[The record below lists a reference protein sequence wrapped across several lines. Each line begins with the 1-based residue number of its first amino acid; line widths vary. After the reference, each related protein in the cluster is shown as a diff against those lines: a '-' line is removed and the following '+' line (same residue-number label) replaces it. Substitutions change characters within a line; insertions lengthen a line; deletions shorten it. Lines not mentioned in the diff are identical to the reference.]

1 MRSKAIILMLFVAAA
16 AAVLYATTHKRD
28 AGGGATSAAPVGAP
42 APAKGA
48 APVHIS
54 VAYGTEK
61 DAFMQAAIAGFRA
74 SHPEI
79 EVELIAKGSFETAE
93 AIMDGSL
100 KPTIWS
106 PADTMVMGLADSDW
120 RAKTGAAL
128 FAASGEDAPQPLV
141 LSPLVFVVW
150 EDRADALLKA
160 GKGKLTW
167 KAIRTAVTSN
177 RGWLAVGGK
186 SDWGFVKLGHTDP
199 TRSNSGLQALWLM
212 TLEFYGNP
220 ATVGVDR
227 LLRPDYQE
235 FVAGIERGVTKFE
248 PSTGTFMIDMVRFGP
263 SKYDIALVYE
273 SSAIAQLDNAQGR
286 WGNLRVYYPTTTVW
300 SDHPV
305 GLLATDWVTPP
316 QRDAARKLLAH
327 LRSRAT
333 QEQALAFGFRP
344 ADPAVP
350 LRTTDAQNP
359 FTRLA
364 SAGLKVELPPAAKT
378 PDPTVVRNLMMLWS
392 RRFRGDSQ

>member
-1 MRSKAIILMLFVAAA
+1 VRSKVIIVLLFAAA
-16 AAVLYATTHKRD
+16 AGAVLYATSHKKSD
-28 AGGGATSAAPVGAP
+28 DKSAPASPPSAAP
-42 APAKGA
+42 APAAGA
-48 APVHIS
+48 PPVHIS
-54 VAYGTEK
+54 VVYGTEK
-61 DAFMQAAIAGFRA
+61 DAFMQAAVADFRS

-79 EVELIAKGSFETAE
+79 EVELVAKGSLETAE
-93 AIMDGSL
+93 AILDGSL

-106 PADTMVMGLADSDW
+106 PADTMVLGLADSDW

-128 FAASGEDAPQPLV
+128 VAESGEDAPQPTL
-141 LSPLVFVVW
+141 LSPLVFVIW

-220 ATVGVDR
+220 ASVGVDR

-235 FVAGIERGVTKFE
+235 FVGGIERGVTRFE

-286 WGNLRVYYPTTTVW
+286 WGNLRVYYPATTVW
-300 SDHPV
+300 SDHPAAV
-305 GLLATDWVTPP
+305 LAADWVKPAE
-316 QRDAARKLLAH
+316 RDAARKLLAH
-327 LRSRAT
+327 LRARPT
-333 QEQALAFGFRP
+333 QEKALTFGFRP
-344 ADPAVP
+344 ADPSVP
-350 LRTTDAQNP
+350 LRTPDPQNP

-364 SAGLKVELPPAAKT
+364 AAGLKIDLPPAAKT

-392 RRFRGDSQ
+392 RRFRGDH

>member
-1 MRSKAIILMLFVAAA
+1 MRSKAIILLLFVAAA
-16 AAVLYATTHKRD
+16 GAVLYATMHRRET
-28 AGGGATSAAPVGAP
+28 GGGTPSAAPPGAP
-42 APAKGA
+42 TPAKGA

-74 SHPEI
+74 AHPEV

-93 AIMDGSL
+93 AILDGSL

-120 RAKTGAAL
+120 RAKTGAPL
-128 FAASGEDAPQPLV
+128 FAAAGEDAPQPLV

-150 EDRADALLKA
+150 EDRAAALLKA

-167 KAIRTAVTSN
+167 KAIRAAVTSN

-220 ATVGVDR
+220 PTIGVDR

-235 FVAGIERGVTKFE
+235 FVAGIERGVTRFE

-273 SSAIAQLDNAQGR
+273 SSAIEQLGNAQGR
-286 WGNLRVYYPTTTVW
+286 WGNLRVYYPGTTVW
-300 SDHPV
+300 SDHPAGV
-305 GLLATDWVTPP
+305 LATDWVTPA

-327 LRSRAT
+327 LRGRAT

-364 SAGLKVELPPAAKT
+364 SAGLKVDVPPAAKT

-392 RRFRGDSQ
+392 RRFRGAPQ

>member
-1 MRSKAIILMLFVAAA
+1 MRSKGIILLLFLAAA
-16 AAVLYATTHKRD
+16 GAVLYATMHRQET
-28 AGGGATSAAPVGAP
+28 AGGPPAAAPAGVP
-42 APAKGA
+42 ASGTAA

-61 DAFMQAAIAGFRA
+61 EAFMRAAVAAFRA
-74 SHPEI
+74 GHPEI

-93 AIMDGSL
+93 AILDGSL

-120 RAKTGAAL
+120 RTKTGTPL

-167 KAIRTAVTSN
+167 KTIRTAVTSN

-220 ATVGVDR
+220 ASVGVDR

-235 FVAGIERGVTKFE
+235 FVAGIERGVTRFE

-273 SSAIAQLDNAQGR
+273 SSAIEQLGNAEGR

-300 SDHPV
+300 SDHPAGV
-305 GLLATDWVTPP
+305 LATDWVTPP
-316 QRDAARKLLAH
+316 QRDAAHKLLAH
-327 LRSRAT
+327 LRGRAT

-344 ADPAVP
+344 ADPGVP
-350 LRTTDAQNP
+350 LRTTDPQNP

-364 SAGLKVELPPAAKT
+364 GAGLKVDVPPAAKT
-378 PDPTVVRNLMMLWS
+378 PDPTVVRNLTMLWS
-392 RRFRGDSQ
+392 RRFRGDHP

>member
-1 MRSKAIILMLFVAAA
+1 MRSKAIILLLFVAAA
-16 AAVLYATTHKRD
+16 AAVLYAARHRSD
-28 AGGGATSAAPVGAP
+28 PAGATAAAPGSPP
-42 APAKGA
+42 APAKA
-48 APVHIS
+48 AVVHIS

-93 AIMDGSL
+93 AIIDGSL

-106 PADTMVMGLADSDW
+106 PADTMVMALADSDW
-120 RAKTGAAL
+120 RAKTGTPLFTAA
-128 FAASGEDAPQPLV
+128 GEDAPQPLL

-177 RGWLAVGGK
+177 RGWMAVGGK

-212 TLEFYGNP
+212 TLEFYGGP

-235 FVAGIERGVTKFE
+235 FVAGIERGVTRFE

-286 WGNLRVYYPTTTVW
+286 WGNLRVYYPAMTVW
-300 SDHPV
+300 SDHPA
-305 GLLATDWVTPP
+305 GLLATDWITPA

-327 LRSRAT
+327 LRSRDT
-333 QEQALAFGFRP
+333 QQQALAFGFRP
-344 ADPAVP
+344 ADPGVA

-364 SAGLKVELPPAAKT
+364 PAGLKVELPPAAKT
-378 PDPTVVRNLMMLWS
+378 PEPTVVRNLMMLWS
-392 RRFRGDSQ
+392 RRFRGDHQ